1 MLQISRNGI
10 TSSISITPERLPPSS
25 NSDLFR
31 SYNVH
36 LQIIVWDALDTTARD
51 PLAWGWE
58 KRSLEN
64 LASNLKNIGLRKM
77 STRKPYSFKLSSCR
91 KNGLHY
97 QACE

>member
-31 SYNVH
+31 SYSVH

-51 PLAWGWE
+51 PLGA
-58 KRSLEN
+58 
-64 LASNLKNIGLRKM
+64 KNVDSETI
-77 STRKPYSFKLSSCR
+77 
-91 KNGLHY
+91 
-97 QACE
+97 